1 MAVVVPAVA
10 VILLILVW
18 LSSIRLELD
27 PPAPNDARDRF
38 EELRARAIQNRHLH
52 ELDSLQNGQL
62 LAPDAPVVSNEPSPP
77 IFQQF
82 AHWTDRYIPADYI
95 QRNEMIEEGMRLA
108 AARRAELSNMVELNP
123 EAVLAL
129 GIPLRIRQQLPQ
141 EVLACMEK
149 LFSGTG
155 DLEVGV
161 FLPEVAFGNERPLVE
176 RTVRLAGH
184 TYRAHVT
191 GGMRRFGSVENLFMH
206 GVALGDELV
215 LADTPVRAAGDAAAI
230 GRAYSNTGERKLLL
244 IPVEFQDKTGS
255 PYSDDSVRLSRI
267 SDLQSYFNT
276 ASYGVFTLPTIK
288 TVSLQT
294 MDQNASYYTVSHDGS
309 SGHYVLKDHAV
320 AKALTAGFNQAN
332 YDFVSIVINHNLYSW
347 GGLGQV
353 GNKYSWIDGKTSG
366 TGQDKEVEVYT
377 HELGH
382 NLGLYHANAWNPATN
397 VADDSNGTHD
407 EYGHMFD
414 VMGDTGTYNND
425 QLHYNASFK
434 NALDWLP
441 DSSIATVTADV
452 TLDLHA
458 MDRTQ
463 ESDRTYAIKI
473 PAGISLGSS
482 SSLNYLIEFRSRFP
496 SNGTLDDGVL
506 IYMSNDSHADEA
518 LKLLDMN
525 PATTSVKDAGLEVGN
540 SFTIASARWKLTVN
554 SQTGSGASS
563 LVNVTISDAR
573 PPAITTHP
581 ADASPA
587 IGDSATFSVTATGP
601 GLAYQ
606 WHLDGTAIS
615 GATNSSY
622 TISSFQEADKG
633 SYHVVITNSFGTA
646 TSNTAALS
654 ETSGGGGGGGGCGAL
669 PPFNLL
675 LLGWIALA
683 FNRLCL
689 FLNFGVKS
697 RNL

>member
-1 MAVVVPAVA
+1 
-10 VILLILVW
+10 
-18 LSSIRLELD
+18 
-27 PPAPNDARDRF
+27 
-38 EELRARAIQNRHLH
+38 
-52 ELDSLQNGQL
+52 
-62 LAPDAPVVSNEPSPP
+62 
-77 IFQQF
+77 
-82 AHWTDRYIPADYI
+82 
-95 QRNEMIEEGMRLA
+95 MRLA
-108 AARRAELSNMVELNP
+108 AARRMELGRLMVLDS
-123 EAVLAL
+123 EAVLAV
-129 GIPLRIRQQLPQ
+129 GVPRWVRAQLPP
-141 EVLACMEK
+141 EVLAHMETPI
-149 LFSGTG
+149 SGTG

-176 RTVRLAGH
+176 RTARLAGR

-191 GGMRRFGSVENLFMH
+191 GSMRRFGSVENLFMH

-215 LADTPVRAAGDAAAI
+215 LADTPVHSAGGGGDAAAI
-230 GRAYSNTGERKLLL
+230 GRAYSNTGARKLLL

-255 PYSDDSVRLSRI
+255 PYSADSVRLSRI
-267 SDLQSYFNT
+267 SDLQSYFST
-276 ASYGVFTLPTIK
+276 ASYGVFTLPTID

-294 MDQNASYYTVSHDGS
+294 MDQNASYYTVSRDGS
-309 SGHYVLKDHAV
+309 SGHYVLKDAAV
-320 AKALTAGFNQAN
+320 AKALTAGYNQAN

-382 NLGLYHANAWNPATN
+382 NLGLYHANAWDPTPN
-397 VADDSNGTHD
+397 VADDSSGTHD

-414 VMGDTGTYNND
+414 VMGDTGTYDND
-425 QLHYNASFK
+425 QLHYNASYK

-441 DSSIATVTADV
+441 DSYLATVTADV

-463 ESDRTYAIKI
+463 VSGRTYAIKI

-482 SSLNYLIEFRSRFP
+482 SSLNYWIEFRSRFP
-496 SNGTLDDGVL
+496 TNTSLDDGVL
-506 IYMSNDSHADEA
+506 IFMNNVSHADEA

-525 PATTSVKDAGLEVGN
+525 PATPSVSDAGLEVGN
-540 SFTIASARWKLTVN
+540 SFTLASARWKITVN

-573 PPAITTHP
+573 PPVVTTHP
-581 ADASPA
+581 ADSSAA
-587 IGDSATFSVTATGP
+587 IGDSVTFTVTATGP
-601 GLAYQ
+601 SLAYQ
-606 WHLDGTAIS
+606 WHFASTAIS
-615 GATNSSY
+615 GATSSSL
-622 TISSFQEADKG
+622 TISSFQESDKG

-646 TSNTAALS
+646 TSNTAALTEAS
-654 ETSGGGGGGGGCGAL
+654 SGGGGGGCGAL

-675 LLGWIALA
+675 LLGWFALA
-683 FNRLCL
+683 FNRVCL
-689 FLNFGVKS
+689 FFKFGVKPPKQ
-697 RNL
+697 